1 MKKKILLI
9 AIIAATMVGLLSSS
23 GAIYATDTSSDSG
36 TEGEVGATGED
47 PSSSDFCQN
56 VKNKGTAAY
65 NTLCG
70 GAKGEDDAEEVV
82 KNVLNTVFTW
92 TGIIA
97 VIVIIIGGV
106 LYMTSQGDPGK
117 IARAKN
123 AIMFAVIGLIVTLL
137 AFAIVNF
144 VLNAV
149 QGA

>member
-9 AIIAATMVGLLSSS
+9 ATAIVATVGLLAPS
-23 GAIYATDTSSDSG
+23 GAAYAANPDTIIANAGS
-36 TEGEVGATGED
+36 VGED
-47 PSSSDFCQN
+47 PGSSNFCKN

-65 NTLCG
+65 NTLCSG
-70 GAKGEDDAEEVV
+70 GAKGEDDAERVV
-82 KNVLNTVFTW
+82 KNVLNAIFTW
-92 TGIIA
+92 TGIIS

-106 LYMTSQGDPGK
+106 FYMTSQGDPGK
-117 IARAKN
+117 VTRAKN

-149 QGA
+149 QGAA